1 MTDSPQDSGYRVTLR
16 DVDKKVDELAKE
28 SRKGIEDILARLPD
42 DAHVRFRRLEAAV
55 ASQWVVIG
63 IVVVGLGALLARS
76 LTTLF

>member
-1 MTDSPQDSGYRVTLR
+1 MTDSPQDAGYRVTLR